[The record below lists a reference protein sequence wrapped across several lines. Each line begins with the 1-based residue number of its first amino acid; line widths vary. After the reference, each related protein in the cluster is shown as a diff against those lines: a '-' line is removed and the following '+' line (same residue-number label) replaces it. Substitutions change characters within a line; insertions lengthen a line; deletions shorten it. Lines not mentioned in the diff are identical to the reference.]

1 MNKLK
6 HLAKHTID
14 QALNSD
20 TDKECWMAYQV
31 LKVRYPSLTY
41 QYHNGYHCDGL
52 VDYVKG
58 VQWNGGDEIIDVK
71 TREALLT
78 TNTPFYNMKTEEIV
92 NTWMR
97 VVGETA
103 TTKQSWLMK
112 LFR

>member
-14 QALNSD
+14 QALHPD

-41 QYHNGYHCDGL
+41 QSHNGYHCDGL

-58 VQWNGGDEIIDVK
+58 VQWNYDKLLDTKTDEV
-71 TREALLT
+71 LLT
-78 TNTPFYNMKTEEIV
+78 TDEPFHSMKTEEIV

-103 TTKQSWLMK
+103 TTKKSWLRK